1 MLGFHSICKWCLQN
15 PIKIGQAKVL
25 KISHWFCNM
34 GLNTN
39 TWKKNKKREIKRRL
53 NIRDGKTRQAK
64 LSSIKDH
71 VLFLPTPDL

>member
-1 MLGFHSICKWCLQN
+1 
-15 PIKIGQAKVL
+15 
-25 KISHWFCNM
+25 M

-71 VLFLPTPDL
+71 ILFLPTPDL